1 MADLKQHANDPSL
14 IGLFHA
20 ISFQIVGIAIAFM
33 ANSVNYAFLLFADTS
48 GHEVALSVPIIA
60 TSLFTIVWGDACL
73 KSQLENIKDASAET
87 AGTYAHADISSQP
100 YELLRLMNFSLAIIL
115 AASQFSI
122 LFG

>member
-48 GHEVALSVPIIA
+48 GHEMALSVPIIA
-60 TSLFTIVWGDACL
+60 TSLFTIFLG
-73 KSQLENIKDASAET
+73 
-87 AGTYAHADISSQP
+87 
-100 YELLRLMNFSLAIIL
+100 
-115 AASQFSI
+115 
-122 LFG
+122 

>member
-20 ISFQIVGIAIAFM
+20 ITFQIVGIAIAVM

-48 GHEVALSVPIIA
+48 GHEVPLSVPIIA

-73 KSQLENIKDASAET
+73 KSQLANIKDASVET

-100 YELLRLMNFSLAIIL
+100 YGFLRLMNFSLAIIL

>member
-14 IGLFHA
+14 IGLFLA

-33 ANSVNYAFLLFADTS
+33 ANSVNYAFLLFADTN

-73 KSQLENIKDASAET
+73 KSQLANIKDASAET
-87 AGTYAHADISSQP
+87 AGTYAHADISSLP
-100 YELLRLMNFSLAIIL
+100 YGFLRLMNFSLAIIL